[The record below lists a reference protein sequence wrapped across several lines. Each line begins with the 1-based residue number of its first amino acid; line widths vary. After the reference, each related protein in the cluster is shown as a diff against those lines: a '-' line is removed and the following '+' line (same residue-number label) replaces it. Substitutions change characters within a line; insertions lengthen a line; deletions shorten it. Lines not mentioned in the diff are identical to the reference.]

1 MYTGASLAGYK
12 EPELENRR
20 LRLLAWAVLASLV
33 LHAFILI
40 FLSQFREFTRTL
52 NAPEPP
58 LIARLKPKPPEP
70 PPPAPKAEPVVVPAP
85 LPPRP
90 APVPKA
96 KPQAS
101 PSPAPKP
108 APVQAAPQK
117 ILAVEPSKAEP
128 AFTVPAV
135 PAPTVAATEGQPGTA
150 PAASQLTGPDPGSI
164 GRFRVEFM
172 EIAGR
177 YKRYP
182 RVAQDNNWE
191 GRVELRIAFS
201 ETGAISS
208 INVRKGTGRPVL
220 DEEAMAMI
228 RRAQPHVTI
237 PPALRGRAFT
247 LDIPVDFFLK

>member
-1 MYTGASLAGYK
+1 MYTGARLAGHQAAEIEERK
-12 EPELENRR
+12 
-20 LRLLAWAVLASLV
+20 LRQLGLAVIASLLLHALILLA
-33 LHAFILI
+33 
-40 FLSQFREFTRTL
+40 LSTFRHVEHIVT
-52 NAPEPP
+52 PP
-58 LIARLKPKPPEP
+58 PITARLKPKPPEP
-70 PPPAPKAEPVVVPAP
+70 PPPAPRAEPLVVPVP

-108 APVQAAPQK
+108 TPVQAAPQK

-135 PAPTVAATEGQPGTA
+135 PAPTVAANEGRPGNA
-150 PAASQLTGPDPGSI
+150 PAASEQTGPDPGSI

-172 EIAGR
+172 DIASR

-182 RVAQDNNWE
+182 RIAQDNNWE

>member
-1 MYTGASLAGYK
+1 MYTGASLAGYQAG
-12 EPELENRR
+12 LEDRK
-20 LRLLAWAVLASLV
+20 LRQLGLAVLASLL
-33 LHAFILI
+33 LHALILAG
-40 FLSQFREFTRTL
+40 LSAFQHVQTL
-52 NAPEPP
+52 VTPP
-58 LIARLKPKPPEP
+58 PITARLKPKPPEP
-70 PPPAPKAEPVVVPAP
+70 PPPPARAEPVVTPAP
-85 LPPRP
+85 LPTRP
-90 APVPKA
+90 APAPKA

-101 PSPAPKP
+101 PSPVPKP
-108 APVQAAPQK
+108 ARVQAAPQK
-117 ILAVEPSKAEP
+117 IIAVEPSKAEP

-135 PAPTVAATEGQPGTA
+135 PAVPAVAATEGQPGNA
-150 PAASQLTGPDPGSI
+150 PAASEVTGPDPGSI

-172 EIAGR
+172 DIAGR

-182 RVAQDNNWE
+182 RIAQDNNWE

-201 ETGAISS
+201 ETGTISA

-228 RRAQPHVTI
+228 RRAQPHITI

>member
-12 EPELENRR
+12 AAELEERR
-20 LRLLAWAVLASLV
+20 LRQLGLAVLASLL
-33 LHAFILI
+33 LHALVLLA
-40 FLSQFREFTRTL
+40 LSAYRHVEHIIT
-52 NAPEPP
+52 PP
-58 LIARLKPKPPEP
+58 PITARLKPKPPETP
-70 PPPAPKAEPVVVPAP
+70 PPPAPRAEPVVVPTP

-135 PAPTVAATEGQPGTA
+135 PAPTVAATEGQPGSA

-172 EIAGR
+172 DIASR

-182 RVAQDNNWE
+182 RIAQDNNWE

-201 ETGAISS
+201 ETGAITA

-220 DEEAMAMI
+220 DEEALAMI
-228 RRAQPHVTI
+228 RRAEPHVTI

-247 LDIPVDFFLK
+247 LDIPVDFFLR